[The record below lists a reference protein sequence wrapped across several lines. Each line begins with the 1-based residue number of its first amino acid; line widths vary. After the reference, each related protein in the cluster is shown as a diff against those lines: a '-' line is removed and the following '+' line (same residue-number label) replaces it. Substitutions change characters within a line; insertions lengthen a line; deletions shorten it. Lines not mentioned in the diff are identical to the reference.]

1 MRQSVVRFCGAALF
15 ALSPALFAVPSP
27 VPHSPI
33 PTKPLRAV
41 TALRPMEPKIGGNC
55 WARLQS
61 CNAGCAGDNNCL
73 LACDCDYSFCANL
86 DVPQNCGGPAGGN

>member
-1 MRQSVVRFCGAALF
+1 V
-15 ALSPALFAVPSP
+15 
-27 VPHSPI
+27 
-33 PTKPLRAV
+33 
-41 TALRPMEPKIGGNC
+41 EPKIGGNC

-86 DVPQNCGGPAGGN
+86 DVPQNCGGPVGGN